1 MMGNS
6 VNNYPELNKHVIS
19 KKTSILFNNISNI
32 SNPGEGHRGGALRLM
47 SSSSIPST
55 LIAREA
61 SEAGNYTKF
70 DFWIFLFC
78 PLG

>member
-6 VNNYPELNKHVIS
+6 VNNYPELNERVIS

-32 SNPGEGHRGGALRLM
+32 SNPGEGQRGATLRLM

-70 DFWIFLFC
+70 DFWTFLFC